1 MTNIPLFVQ
10 IGYIRSPGES
20 TIDFVLDIAA
30 ERGQMAAGMSNTNTV
45 PSATSPMGLGLTK
58 RGSTLSPEDLADLNR
73 SLANI
78 KAGKRR
84 ESILDPVFPN
94 KREGEGIPEEDE
106 IDIEDSTKSSLS
118 RAGSITQSSSQSNSL
133 SLSRA
138 PSLTT
143 NGGINISGK
152 ERESQRNRESRQSLS
167 LAVASAAT
175 TTIAI
180 LPEDLTGSARNSLQ
194 ST

>member
-1 MTNIPLFVQ
+1 M
-10 IGYIRSPGES
+10 
-20 TIDFVLDIAA
+20 DIAA

-106 IDIEDSTKSSLS
+106 MDIEDSTKSSLS